1 MRTYSATVTRELT
14 HYLDCDVMYF
24 CMPCICSCLYVGQLD
39 VHDNSLVGTMPKE
52 ICDMKLDSLVADCH
66 GNTPEVKCDCC
77 TVCCHGLPSMICV
90 DQRTGK
96 QVEQVY

>member
-1 MRTYSATVTRELT
+1 MSNKTPNLT
-14 HYLDCDVMYF
+14 HPFSMYIHVT
-24 CMPCICSCLYVGQLD
+24 CIPCILLYMFMLVGQLD